1 MSCPG
6 MERVKG
12 RQKSP
17 WEVLTESELSG
28 HERVKG
34 RQKSPREVLTESELS
49 GHGAGERQTEESLGG
64 TDRE

>member
-1 MSCPG
+1 

-17 WEVLTESELSG
+17 WEVLTES
-28 HERVKG
+28 K
-34 RQKSPREVLTESELS
+34 LS
-49 GHGAGERQTEESLGG
+49 GHGAGEGQAQETLGG